1 MKGKF
6 LVVIYGIAS
15 LLNFFNFFN
24 SVTNLER
31 LAWTCSFIFAFI
43 AMLNQIKLNS
53 YENIEEE
60 SE

>member
-24 SVTNLER
+24 SVTNFER
-31 LAWTCSFIFAFI
+31 MGWTCSFMFAFF

-53 YENIEEE
+53 YEDIEEE

>member
-15 LLNFFNFFN
+15 LLNLFNFFN
-24 SVTNLER
+24 SLTNFER
-31 LAWTCSFIFAFI
+31 MGWICSFMFAFI

-53 YENIEEE
+53 YEDIEEE

>member
-6 LVVIYGIAS
+6 LVVINGVGS
-15 LLNFFNFFN
+15 LLSFLNFFNC
-24 SVTNLER
+24 VTNFER
-31 LAWTCSFIFAFI
+31 IAWICSFMFAFI

-53 YENIEEE
+53 YEEIDEE

>member
-15 LLNFFNFFN
+15 LLSFFNFFN
-24 SVTNLER
+24 SVTSFER
-31 LAWTCSFIFAFI
+31 IAWTCSFIFAFS
-43 AMLNQIKLNS
+43 AMLIQIKLNS